1 MTKEDFL
8 RALEAQHSN
17 CWFPKYFNELVL
29 PSSLT
34 ESQLALVYANAVR
47 PALPSKPSRS
57 LKQLLVDFMVH
68 TEYHAELRQAY
79 RPKLDRVIEGCLM
92 ANELQLE
99 TKEVDPWN

>member
-1 MTKEDFL
+1 MTQEDFL
-8 RALEAQHSN
+8 IALEAQHSN
-17 CWFPKYFNELVL
+17 SWFPRYFKELTL

-47 PALPSKPSRS
+47 PALPGKPNRS
-57 LKQLLVDFMVH
+57 LEQLLIDFVAH
-68 TEYHAELRQAY
+68 AEYHAELRQAY